1 MLSRLPHRVVL
12 QTESRTTFSG
22 GAYTSSWST
31 SSTEWANVQIETSN
45 ESYEQDKKQQYT
57 KYKVVMRDDITID
70 NVKRLLFDNKI
81 LIIETRIDP
90 TNRNRMQILKCREEV
105 V

>member
-12 QTESRTTFSG
+12 QAESRTTFSG
-22 GAYTSSWST
+22 GAYTSSWAT
-31 SSTEWANVQIETSN
+31 SSTEWANVQVDTSN